1 MDGIMFKVRDEGKVI
16 NKTVYICIGLNR
28 AGKKEVLGL
37 WVGKAEREKMM
48 QDALKPE
55 NRDKLLKAME
65 QMKKSGMISESQ
77 IQKAKEKLGL

>member
-1 MDGIMFKVRDEGKVI
+1 MWNPFKKKTANSNDTQKLGMLQRLAMKKVE
-16 NKTVYICIGLNR
+16 R
-28 AGKKEVLGL
+28 MSQE
-37 WVGKAEREKMM
+37 EREKMM

-77 IQKAKEKLGL
+77 INKAKEKLGL

>member
-1 MDGIMFKVRDEGKVI
+1 MWNPFKKTSTNSDGTQK
-16 NKTVYICIGLNR
+16 
-28 AGKKEVLGL
+28 LGML
-37 WVGKAEREKMM
+37 QRLAMKRVEKMSQEEREKMM

>member
-1 MDGIMFKVRDEGKVI
+1 MWNPFKKTTTNSDGTQKLGMLQRLAMKKVEKMSQG
-16 NKTVYICIGLNR
+16 
-28 AGKKEVLGL
+28 
-37 WVGKAEREKMM
+37 EREKMM

>member
-1 MDGIMFKVRDEGKVI
+1 MWNPFKKTTTSSDGSQKLGMLQRLAMKKVEKMSQG
-16 NKTVYICIGLNR
+16 
-28 AGKKEVLGL
+28 
-37 WVGKAEREKMM
+37 EREKMM

-65 QMKKSGMISESQ
+65 QMKKTGMISESQ

>member
-1 MDGIMFKVRDEGKVI
+1 MWNPFKKTSTNSDGTQKLGMLQRLAMKKVEKMSQG
-16 NKTVYICIGLNR
+16 
-28 AGKKEVLGL
+28 
-37 WVGKAEREKMM
+37 EREKMM

>member
-1 MDGIMFKVRDEGKVI
+1 MWNPFKKTTTSSDGSQKLGMLQRLAMKKVEKMSQG
-16 NKTVYICIGLNR
+16 
-28 AGKKEVLGL
+28 
-37 WVGKAEREKMM
+37 EREKMM

>member
-1 MDGIMFKVRDEGKVI
+1 MWNPFKKTTTNSDGSQKLGMLQRLAMKKVEKMSQG
-16 NKTVYICIGLNR
+16 
-28 AGKKEVLGL
+28 
-37 WVGKAEREKMM
+37 EREKMM